1 MFLLINTER
10 DQDFVK
16 VLEFTINTLQPK
28 EVALYKHLTNFIER
42 NKIMK
47 KSLADLASAFA
58 NKTNDNGGGNQT
70 WKLFFNFWKMDVDS
84 VSTVRFLPDADEEN
98 PMGFLVEN
106 LSHELVIN
114 GKREKVACLKMYG
127 EDCPVCALSQK
138 YYDEKS
144 PDHNEKLGKKYYRKK
159 SYIGQALVIDTTIE
173 HDQEQLVKLMEFG
186 PKIFKQIQAA
196 FASGDLEEAPYELKG
211 GYNFRIKKSKS
222 GEYADY
228 GTSSFSPKQSDVAD
242 DIIES
247 MSLYDL
253 KEYRTPKVTREV
265 LEAMLLADQTG
276 GSFSAEKSDDAA
288 PKQETKTPA
297 PKADKAESAEKSE
310 DAAPA
315 GEKKLSVVEQ
325 LRARAAAKAE

>member
-1 MFLLINTER
+1 M
-10 DQDFVK
+10 
-16 VLEFTINTLQPK
+16 
-28 EVALYKHLTNFIER
+28 A
-42 NKIMK
+42 K
-47 KSLADLASAFA
+47 KSLADLASAFSQKA
-58 NKTNDNGGGNQT
+58 SGGSGDQT
-70 WKLFFNFWKMDVDS
+70 WKLFFNFWKAPVDS

-106 LSHELVIN
+106 LAHELTIN

-127 EDCPVCALSQK
+127 EDCPICSLSQM

-144 PDHNEKLGKKYYRKK
+144 PEHNEALGKKYYRKK
-159 SYIGQALVIDTTIE
+159 SYIGQVVVVDTPIE

-186 PKIFKQIQAA
+186 PKIFKQIQAS

-242 DIIES
+242 DVIES
-247 MSLYDL
+247 MNLYSLA
-253 KEYRTPKVTREV
+253 EYRTPRITRDIM
-265 LEAMLLADQTG
+265 EAMLSADQTG
-276 GSFSAEKSDDAA
+276 GSFSDDAPKETAKPAVAA
-288 PKQETKTPA
+288 PKPTPKPAVEEDDTPA
-297 PKADKAESAEKSE
+297 TPKEEATAST
-310 DAAPA
+310 

-325 LRARAAAKAE
+325 LRARAAAAAAQAE

>member
-1 MFLLINTER
+1 
-10 DQDFVK
+10 
-16 VLEFTINTLQPK
+16 
-28 EVALYKHLTNFIER
+28 
-42 NKIMK
+42 MK

-58 NKTNDNGGGNQT
+58 SKNTNDGGGNQT

-84 VSTVRFLPDADEEN
+84 TTIVRFLPDADEEN

-106 LSHELVIN
+106 LSHELNIN

-127 EDCPVCALSQK
+127 EDCPICALSQK

-159 SYIGQALVIDTTIE
+159 SYIGQVLVIDTTID

-186 PKIFKQIQAA
+186 PKIFKQIQAS
-196 FASGDLEEAPYELKG
+196 FSSGDLEEAPYELKG

-228 GTSSFSPKQSDVAD
+228 GTSSFAPKQSDVAD

-253 KEYRTPKVTREV
+253 KEYRTPRVTRDV
-265 LEAMLLADQTG
+265 MEAMLLADQTG
-276 GSFSAEKSDDAA
+276 GSFNAEKEDQDADPAPAKQEAKAA
-288 PKQETKTPA
+288 PKSEVPA
-297 PKADKAESAEKSE
+297 AKAE
-310 DAAPA
+310 DAPA
-315 GEKKLSVVEQ
+315 AGGEKKLSVVEQ